1 MTPLLSSPVWPGQ
14 LPCIEETF
22 DAIQITFQPT
32 LCLVYSIVLIEAA
45 RAEIQTNEAYAIMW
59 ELGLAEERKRNTTC
73 STTLSQ

>member
-1 MTPLLSSPVWPGQ
+1 MIPLPSSPVWPGQ
-14 LPCIEETF
+14 LPRIEETF

-59 ELGLAEERKRNTTC
+59 ELTAEERKRNTTC